1 MQTSFMIKYYCPYC
15 NSKYQFKSISNTGKL
30 LCVLCGEEM
39 IKKSFINIKQIISL
53 TIVITFVLPLI
64 YTFVLSIINKKD
76 LKKNIY
82 QTSNTESIKSL
93 NTSIIRI

>member
-1 MQTSFMIKYYCPYC
+1 MSRYYCPYC

-30 LCVLCGEEM
+30 LCGLCGEEM

-64 YTFVLSIINKKD
+64 YNLLFSLINKKD
-76 LKKNIY
+76 FKKDIY
-82 QTSNTESIKSL
+82 QSSNSVSIRSWNFSKL
-93 NTSIIRI
+93 

>member
-1 MQTSFMIKYYCPYC
+1 MIKYYCPYC

-30 LCVLCGEEM
+30 LCGLCGEEM

-53 TIVITFVLPLI
+53 TIVITFVLPLF

-76 LKKNIY
+76 FKKDIY
-82 QTSNTESIKSL
+82 QSYNNVYIGSIYLSG
-93 NTSIIRI
+93 I

>member
-30 LCVLCGEEM
+30 LCGLCGEEM

-76 LKKNIY
+76 LKKDIY
-82 QTSNTESIKSL
+82 QISNTQSIRNL
-93 NTSIIRI
+93 NLSNIQI

>member
-1 MQTSFMIKYYCPYC
+1 MIKYYCPYC
-15 NSKYQFKSISNTGKL
+15 NSKYQFKSISNKGKL
-30 LCVLCGEEM
+30 LCGLCGEEM

-76 LKKNIY
+76 LRKDIY
-82 QTSNTESIKSL
+82 QTSNTESIRSL
-93 NTSIIRI
+93 NFSRI